1 MKKAIWLN
9 EVKYDNHFRIWWKV
23 FLWFREKCF
32 YDFPYIWSKSNK
44 IDLNLNKK
52 KEQKDNDN
60 NLELRLNLAQ
70 IKVGE
75 APLNWE

>member
-1 MKKAIWLN
+1 MIS
-9 EVKYDNHFRIWWKV
+9 WKV
-23 FLWFREKCF
+23 FLWFPF
-32 YDFPYIWSKSNK
+32 YLVK
-44 IDLNLNKK
+44 IQQNRLEFEQK

-75 APLNWE
+75 APLNLE